1 MCSMIS
7 APGLRTT
14 TSSARRLAA
23 LLCWA
28 PLLAIPGLVQAQA
41 QGCDLTAR
49 HGAGPFDYRYEHQ
62 MLPIV
67 ELRHFTPKV
76 EALLAGE
83 STSRPAPDIDYTL
96 NKFPNH
102 HRALIS
108 LIRLGQKLKTHHVDG
123 MRYSIECFFDRA
135 VYFRADDTIV
145 RVLYSQY
152 LDGAGR
158 QADAIRQLELA
169 ATRAG
174 DSGFSHLNIGMGFFD
189 LKQYEKALQ
198 QAHEALR
205 LGFSRQDL
213 VDRLKSV
220 GKWQEPLVVAAE
232 PDAGGASAAVAP
244 ASAASQP

>member
-1 MCSMIS
+1 MMCSTIS
-7 APGLRTT
+7 APALRTA

-108 LIRLGQKLKTHHVDG
+108 LIKLGQKMKTHHVDG

-152 LDGAGR
+152 LGGAGR
-158 QADAIRQLELA
+158 QADAVRQLELA
-169 ATRAG
+169 AKRAG
-174 DSGFSHLNIGMGFFD
+174 DSGFSHFNIGMGFFD
-189 LKQYEKALQ
+189 LKEYEPALQ
-198 QAHEALR
+198 QAHEAMR
-205 LGFSRQDL
+205 LGFTRPEL
-213 VDRLKSV
+213 MDRLKSV
-220 GKWQEPLVVAAE
+220 GKWQDPPANAAE
-232 PDAGGASAAVAP
+232 SAASAASAP
-244 ASAASQP
+244 ASAASQ